1 MSTSVLAP
9 TRAVGHA
16 HSRNRVPPSVNI
28 TVAVVAIGA
37 GSVGLFSRLW
47 FISHT
52 PTNSDQA
59 IVGLIAQNALHGH
72 FTAFYG
78 GQAYGGT
85 AEPYLI
91 TLAFLVFGQTGV
103 VAELVVGALTA
114 AAAILT
120 WRIALRLVS
129 PKVALL
135 AGALVWTAP
144 AVAMR
149 DTVRVFGFR
158 GVTLVCGLGLILVA
172 LEVLDGQRG
181 LARFAALGLLAGVG
195 WWSSPEIVYYAI
207 PTGLLLGAAVVRSPG
222 WRTWWPGGLVAMGAA
237 LVGTLPWI
245 WANVGSGFASLRS
258 GKMSSSSAFGG
269 RLGVFLH
276 YVFPMEVGF
285 RRADSGTWVLGAV
298 HTLALVVVMAALVV
312 ALLLC
317 LVRGGRALATVSGP
331 GWPSA
336 GVRAGAHGLSDSL
349 RHIARLLGV
358 AGRAICG
365 LPRASARP
373 RPRHW
378 IMPGSQAC
386 R

>member
-144 AVAMR
+144 
-149 DTVRVFGFR
+149 
-158 GVTLVCGLGLILVA
+158 
-172 LEVLDGQRG
+172 Q
-181 LARFAALGLLAGVG
+181 
-195 WWSSPEIVYYAI
+195 
-207 PTGLLLGAAVVRSPG
+207 
-222 WRTWWPGGLVAMGAA
+222 
-237 LVGTLPWI
+237 
-245 WANVGSGFASLRS
+245 
-258 GKMSSSSAFGG
+258 
-269 RLGVFLH
+269 
-276 YVFPMEVGF
+276 
-285 RRADSGTWVLGAV
+285 
-298 HTLALVVVMAALVV
+298 
-312 ALLLC
+312 
-317 LVRGGRALATVSGP
+317 
-331 GWPSA
+331 
-336 GVRAGAHGLSDSL
+336 
-349 RHIARLLGV
+349 
-358 AGRAICG
+358 
-365 LPRASARP
+365 
-373 RPRHW
+373 
-378 IMPGSQAC
+378 
-386 R
+386 